1 MLHLPTFQNKNNGGY
16 VALMS
21 ILVISA
27 VGTIVAL
34 SLLTLGM
41 LGQRTSLALEQ
52 GYRAQALARACAN
65 VALEKIRLNVNYI
78 GNESI
83 NFNVDSCNILL
94 ISKNQNVY
102 TINTRGIVSSVFR
115 KNKIIVT
122 RVEDP
127 ETLVVSMTIQSW
139 QEVADF

>member
-1 MLHLPTFQNKNNGGY
+1 MFSRR
-16 VALMS
+16 AS
-21 ILVISA
+21 F
-27 VGTIVAL
+27 
-34 SLLTLGM
+34 
-41 LGQRTSLALEQ
+41 ALEQ
-52 GYRAQALARACAN
+52 EYKAQALARACAN
-65 VALEKIRLNVNYI
+65 VALEKIRLNANYG

-83 NFNVDSCNILL
+83 TFATDSCNILS
-94 ISKNQNVY
+94 ISKNQNIY

-127 ETLVVSMTIQSW
+127 GTLVVSMTIQSW